1 MEIDCAR
8 ASSRAGRPPSLES
21 GFGTLKRTVSVHD
34 DTKVIHSGRHPER
47 FEGAVNPPV
56 FHAST
61 ILARSLAEW
70 EGKKADRA
78 RGVPG
83 TYYGRMGTPTTQAL
97 EEAVRELEGGHATV
111 LVPSGLAACAVALL
125 SAVQAGDHVLIT
137 DNVYGPT
144 RTFATRFLARFGVEA
159 TFFDP
164 LIGAGIGALMR
175 DDTRAVFLESPGS
188 LSFEVQDVPALAAAA
203 RARGAT
209 VLMDNTWAT
218 PLYFKP
224 LAHGVDLSI
233 QAATKYVVGHSD
245 ALLGTITANE
255 RTAERLRAAHYELGQ
270 TVGPDDANLASRG
283 LRTMA
288 VRLPRHWATGV
299 RLAEWIARQPEVE
312 RVLHP
317 ALPGDP
323 GHALWKRDFAGAS
336 GLFGVVLKPV
346 ARAAYAALIDGL
358 ELFGIG
364 ASWGGYESLIMP
376 MSPGDTRSATN
387 WNYPGPCFRIHAGLE
402 QPDDLLADLEG
413 GFRRLRARL

>member
-1 MEIDCAR
+1 MR
-8 ASSRAGRPPSLES
+8 
-21 GFGTLKRTVSVHD
+21 D
-34 DTKVIHSGRHPER
+34 DTKVVHSGRHPER

-61 ILARSLAEW
+61 ILSSSLEEW
-70 EGKKADRA
+70 DRKRADRA

-83 TYYGRMGTPTTQAL
+83 TYYGRIGTPTTHAL
-97 EEAVRELEGGHATV
+97 EEAIRALEGGHSTV
-111 LVPSGLAACAVALL
+111 LVPSGLAACALALL

-144 RTFATRFLARFGVEA
+144 RTFALRFLARFGVET

-164 LIGAGIGALMR
+164 LVGVGIGALMR
-175 DDTRAVFLESPGS
+175 PNTKAVFLESPGS
-188 LSFEVQDVPALAAAA
+188 LTFEVQDVPALAAAA
-203 RARGAT
+203 RARGAI

-245 ALLGTITANE
+245 AMLGTITAND
-255 RTAERLRAAHYELGQ
+255 RAAEQLRAAHYELGQ

-288 VRLPRHWATGV
+288 VRLARHWDAGV
-299 RLAEWIARQPEVE
+299 RLAEWIAGQPEVE

-317 ALPGDP
+317 ALPADP

-336 GLFGVVLKPV
+336 GLFGVVLKPM
-346 ARAAYAALIDGL
+346 AHKAYAALIDGL

-376 MSPGDTRSATN
+376 MSPGDTRSATT
-387 WNYPGPCFRIHAGLE
+387 WPHPGPCLRIHAGLE
-402 QPDDLLADLEG
+402 HPDDLLADLAG
-413 GFRRLRARL
+413 GFGRLRANV

>member
-1 MEIDCAR
+1 VR
-8 ASSRAGRPPSLES
+8 
-21 GFGTLKRTVSVHD
+21 D

-61 ILARSLAEW
+61 ILSPSLEEW
-70 EGKKADRA
+70 DRKKADRA

-83 TYYGRMGTPTTQAL
+83 TYYGRIGTPTTHAL
-97 EEAVRELEGGHATV
+97 EEAIRELEGGACTV
-111 LVPSGLAACAVALL
+111 LVPSGLAACAVGLL

-144 RTFATRFLARFGVEA
+144 RTFAVRFLARFGVET

-164 LIGAGIGALMR
+164 MVGAGVAALMR
-175 DDTRAVFLESPGS
+175 DNTRAVVVESPGS
-188 LSFEVQDVPALAAAA
+188 LSFEVQDVPAIAAAA
-203 RARGAT
+203 HARGAT

-245 ALLGTITANE
+245 AMLGTITANE
-255 RTAERLRAAHYELGQ
+255 RAAARLRAAHYELGQ

-288 VRLPRHWATGV
+288 VRLARHWETGV

-312 RVLHP
+312 RLLHP
-317 ALPGDP
+317 ALPSDP

-336 GLFGVVLKPV
+336 GLFGVVLKPL
-346 ARAAYAALIDGL
+346 AQRAYAALVDSL

-376 MSPGDTRSATN
+376 MSPGDTRSATK
-387 WNYPGPCFRIHAGLE
+387 WPHAGPCFRIHAGLE
-402 QPDDLLADLEG
+402 NPDDLLADLDA
-413 GFRRLRARL
+413 GFRRLRENL

>member
-1 MEIDCAR
+1 
-8 ASSRAGRPPSLES
+8 
-21 GFGTLKRTVSVHD
+21 VHD
-34 DTKVIHSGRHPER
+34 DTKVVHSGRHPER

-61 ILARSLAEW
+61 ILSRSLEEW
-70 EGKKADRA
+70 ERKKADRA
-78 RGVPG
+78 RGIPG
-83 TYYGRMGTPTTQAL
+83 TYYGRVGTPTTQAL
-97 EEAVRELEGGHATV
+97 EEAIRELEGGHATV
-111 LVPSGLAACAVALL
+111 LTPSGLAACAVALL

-144 RTFATRFLARFGVEA
+144 RNFATRFLARFGVA
-159 TFFDP
+159 TTFFDP
-164 LIGAGIGALMR
+164 LVGAGIAALMR
-175 DDTRAVFLESPGS
+175 ADTRAVFLESPGS

-203 RARGAT
+203 HSRGAT

-245 ALLGTITANE
+245 AMLGTVTANE
-255 RTAERLRAAHYELGQ
+255 SAAARLRAAHYELGQ
-270 TVGPDDANLASRG
+270 TAGPDDVNLASRG

-288 VRLPRHWATGV
+288 VRLARHWETGV

-317 ALPGDP
+317 ALAADP
-323 GHALWKRDFAGAS
+323 GHVLWKRDFAGAS

-346 ARAAYAALIDGL
+346 ARKAYAALIDGVA
-358 ELFGIG
+358 LFGIG

-376 MSPGDTRSATN
+376 MSPGDTRSATA
-387 WNYPGPCFRIHAGLE
+387 WPHAGPCFRIHAGLE
-402 QPDDLLADLEG
+402 NVDDLLADLEA
-413 GFRRLRARL
+413 GFRRLRDNL

>member
-1 MEIDCAR
+1 M
-8 ASSRAGRPPSLES
+8 
-21 GFGTLKRTVSVHD
+21 HD

-61 ILARSLAEW
+61 ILSQSLEEW
-70 EGKKADRA
+70 DRKKADRA

-83 TYYGRMGTPTTQAL
+83 TYYGRIGTPTTQAL
-97 EEAVRELEGGHATV
+97 EEAIRELEGGECTV
-111 LVPSGLAACAVALL
+111 LVPSGLAACAVGLL

-144 RTFATRFLARFGVEA
+144 RTFAVRFLARFGVET

-164 LIGAGIGALMR
+164 MVGASVAALMR
-175 DDTRAVFLESPGS
+175 ENTRAVVVESPGS
-188 LSFEVQDVPALAAAA
+188 LSFEVQDVPAIAAAA
-203 RARGAT
+203 HARGAT

-255 RTAERLRAAHYELGQ
+255 RATARLRAAHYELGQ

-288 VRLPRHWATGV
+288 VRLARHWETGV

-317 ALPGDP
+317 ALPSDP

-346 ARAAYAALIDGL
+346 NRQAYAALIDSL

-376 MSPGDTRSATN
+376 MSPGDTRSATT
-387 WNYPGPCFRIHAGLE
+387 WPHAGPCFRIHAGLE
-402 QPDDLLADLEG
+402 NPDDLLADLDA
-413 GFRRLRARL
+413 GFRRLRDTT